1 MSFPPPPQDPHG
13 SGAAGSG
20 GGFGPPQGF
29 GPPEQPGP
37 PQGYGQPGQPGGY
50 GQPPGG
56 PGGSGGGFGQPPGG
70 PGQPPYGGM
79 PQQPPGGGNNGA
91 KVAAIVVGAVLV
103 LGLAVGGVILMG
115 GDDGEDKASDSKSS
129 DTSSASADPTEG
141 ETEDTEIPDPS
152 GTEREQE
159 SETPTDEPTP
169 EVSSSDLVPFV
180 VLDPGQCFDH
190 PSLSSDVSVVTKRS
204 CDGPHNGEVIANDK
218 LTGNFSTDK
227 DLQAK
232 VLELCKADASERLK
246 SIPQD
251 GRNYYFY
258 AIYPSLDTYKDRG
271 QDTISCSL
279 TLSNSLDGTK
289 LTKPLPS

>member
-37 PQGYGQPGQPGGY
+37 PQGYGYPGQPGGGF
-50 GQPPGG
+50 GQPPG
-56 PGGSGGGFGQPPGG
+56 PGGPPGG
-70 PGQPPYGGM
+70 PGQPPYGGG
-79 PQQPPGGGNNGA
+79 PQPPPGGNNGA

-103 LGLAVGGVILMG
+103 LGLAVGGVILAT
-115 GDDGEDKASDSKSS
+115 GDDDGDDKADSKNTPSASSEPSGRES
-129 DTSSASADPTEG
+129 DTGPSPEESSEDPETEEPTE
-141 ETEDTEIPDPS
+141 
-152 GTEREQE
+152 
-159 SETPTDEPTP
+159 EPTP
-169 EVSSSDLVPFV
+169 DASSSDLVPFV

-190 PSLSSDVSVVTKRS
+190 PSLSSDVTEVTKRS

-218 LTGNFSTDK
+218 LTGSFSTEK

-232 VLELCKADASERLK
+232 VLELCKADATERLK
-246 SIPQD
+246 TIPQD

-258 AIYPSLDTYKDRG
+258 AIYPSLDTYKERG

-289 LTKPLPS
+289 LTKPLPG

>member
-37 PQGYGQPGQPGGY
+37 PQGYGYPGQP
-50 GQPPGG
+50 
-56 PGGSGGGFGQPPGG
+56 GGGFGQPPGG
-70 PGQPPYGGM
+70 PGQPPGGPYGGV
-79 PQQPPGGGNNGA
+79 PPQPPGGGNNGA

-103 LGLAVGGVILMG
+103 LGLAVGGVILMT
-115 GDDGEDKASDSKSS
+115 GDDGDDEADSKN
-129 DTSSASADPTEG
+129 TPSASAEPSGRESDTAEPSPEESSEDPETEEPTE
-141 ETEDTEIPDPS
+141 
-152 GTEREQE
+152 
-159 SETPTDEPTP
+159 EPTP
-169 EVSSSDLVPFV
+169 DASSSDLVPFV

-190 PSLSSDVSVVTKRS
+190 PSLSSDVTEVTKRS

-218 LTGNFSTDK
+218 LTGDFSTEK

-232 VLELCKADASERLK
+232 VLELCKADATERLK
-246 SIPQD
+246 TIPQD

-258 AIYPSLDTYKDRG
+258 AIYPSLDTYQDRG

-289 LTKPLPS
+289 LTKPLPG